1 MKPIWSFLLLLFVTL
16 ETYCQVVSPKEVTIE
31 TTSILY
37 FISGVFIAILP
48 LIKVNT
54 APLFGENRRILSDLF
69 HLLYL
74 LFLLGLIPF
83 AYKWGYALF
92 LRYDLNYKVADM
104 LPIIQIMCERWF
116 AGAPVYELVPFWDGT
131 EPIYLPAM
139 WLPYLP
145 FTYYGLDIRWGNMI
159 ALLLSLHFIFF
170 CGKQSSFNFKL
181 YLILLPLGLLF
192 NGLFFQDFKL
202 ISLTEEPI
210 VILYY
215 LFLAYALAKNKPYLI
230 GFALSLCLMS
240 RFALA
245 FWVLMYLVY
254 VFIFQNKK
262 DALKIGT
269 VISVVA
275 LSLLVSTGAI
285 WQLDVILGLPNIYIN
300 HLMDNEWKFN
310 GFIKS
315 KLGLLKFF
323 SFESLSIVNR
333 LFFTANLLI
342 PTACF
347 AFFWKFK
354 NKINQPLFALCSL
367 KLCLVFFYNF
377 LIMPFLYLFYTNTF
391 LSIAILSWYL
401 KEDF

>member
-1 MKPIWSFLLLLFVTL
+1 MKPLWSFLLLLFVIL
-16 ETYCQVVSPKEVTIE
+16 EIYCQVYRPTIL
-31 TTSILY
+31 TIQWTSILY

-48 LIKVNT
+48 LIKINA
-54 APLFGENRRILSDLF
+54 APLIDENRRILKDLF
-69 HLLYL
+69 RLLYI
-74 LFLLGLIPF
+74 LFLLGLVPF
-83 AYKWGYALF
+83 AYEWAHSIF
-92 LRYDLNYKVADM
+92 QRYNFNYKVADM
-104 LPIIQIMCERWF
+104 LPIIQIMCERWL
-116 AGAPVYELVPFWDGT
+116 AGDFVYEIIPFWDGT

-145 FTYYGLDIRWGNMI
+145 FTYFGLDIRWGNML
-159 ALLLSLHFIFF
+159 ALLWSLHFIFF
-170 CGKQSSFNFKL
+170 CGKKGSFNFKS
-181 YLILLPLGLLF
+181 YLILLPIGILL

-210 VILYY
+210 VIAYY

-230 GFALSLCLMS
+230 GLALSLCLMS

-254 VFIFQNKK
+254 VFIFQHRK
-262 DALKIGT
+262 DAVKIGA
-269 VISVVA
+269 VISVSVFF
-275 LSLLVSTGAI
+275 LLITTGAI

-310 GFIKS
+310 GFIIS

-323 SFESLSIVNR
+323 SFESLPLLNR
-333 LFFTANLLI
+333 LFFMANLVVPI
-342 PTACF
+342 ACLV
-347 AFFWKFK
+347 FFWKFK
-354 NKINQPLFALCSL
+354 ERINQPLFAICSL
-367 KLCLVFFYNF
+367 KLCLVFFYSF
-377 LIMPFLYLFYTNTF
+377 LIMPFLYLFYTSTF